1 MLTARSSAFCTEKSR
16 ECPLRWILTNS
27 LIACSLISSVQY
39 PLLDM
44 NASTRDAWNSQDYKK
59 AEDTLSDII
68 KADAK
73 DCNAFANR
81 ALVRAHGMRW
91 DAALEDAQTSINIRP
106 SVIGCVALSVVLRG
120 QGNGEH
126 AMQALD
132 LGFIDANGHVNT
144 IRLLL
149 LVKSIMIF
157 NHGRCDEGIARMTDL
172 IKTRPGKDAP
182 LCHSVQAYMYA
193 QLGMAA
199 MEEHEY
205 KRAVQLLTSALG
217 LGPFDTSIQG
227 LWTISLIFGWK
238 FDNLWRDIHQRKC
251 EALYAA
257 GRTNEAVESL
267 HAMMDQ
273 LDEGTKVMK
282 ETVDWLI
289 DFKHRCAQRSETLGD
304 EALRVNDYNEAIN
317 QYSTTLTVGQS
328 QEDIFIKR
336 SKARVA
342 LGIWK
347 DALEDAE
354 HAIKLNSLS
363 PWGYERKHAAL
374 HGAQDYGN
382 AIEAFN
388 AMLSKLENSPDPP
401 TRQLRQQYV
410 SPSKIERM
418 IQRTIDKQSLHSFP
432 LRLIETTT
440 GRLCDRGELIN
451 TFKETPHYKEL
462 ISSMTTN
469 AKFDHQRIAE
479 LVNNYFRYTM
489 LSHRWEGEEPLLRN
503 IQHKSVYDLESLYPV
518 TKLQRFCE
526 TARDA
531 GYKWA
536 WSDTCCLDKA
546 NSVELQQ
553 SLNSMF
559 DWYRGSSLTIVY
571 LSDVPPSTKPG
582 ALAKS
587 AWTTRGWTLQ
597 EFLAPNVI
605 LFFAKDWTPYLND
618 RSLNHKESITIMQEL
633 EDATGV
639 SGQAL
644 ISFHPGTKDV
654 RQTLHWASTR
664 ITTLQEDIAYS
675 LFGIFNVKLPVIYGE
690 NKQHA
695 LGRLLQEI
703 VARSGDVTALDWTGK
718 SSEFNSCLPADI
730 TAYEAAP

>member
-1 MLTARSSAFCTEKSR
+1 
-16 ECPLRWILTNS
+16 
-27 LIACSLISSVQY
+27 
-39 PLLDM
+39 
-44 NASTRDAWNSQDYKK
+44 
-59 AEDTLSDII
+59 
-68 KADAK
+68 
-73 DCNAFANR
+73 
-81 ALVRAHGMRW
+81 
-91 DAALEDAQTSINIRP
+91 
-106 SVIGCVALSVVLRG
+106 
-120 QGNGEH
+120 
-126 AMQALD
+126 
-132 LGFIDANGHVNT
+132 
-144 IRLLL
+144 
-149 LVKSIMIF
+149 
-157 NHGRCDEGIARMTDL
+157 
-172 IKTRPGKDAP
+172 
-182 LCHSVQAYMYA
+182 
-193 QLGMAA
+193 
-199 MEEHEY
+199 
-205 KRAVQLLTSALG
+205 
-217 LGPFDTSIQG
+217 
-227 LWTISLIFGWK
+227 
-238 FDNLWRDIHQRKC
+238 
-251 EALYAA
+251 
-257 GRTNEAVESL
+257 
-267 HAMMDQ
+267 
-273 LDEGTKVMK
+273 
-282 ETVDWLI
+282 
-289 DFKHRCAQRSETLGD
+289 TLGD

-336 SKARVA
+336 SKARAA

-451 TFKETPHYKEL
+451 TFKATPHYKEL

-690 NKQHA
+690 SKQHA

-730 TAYEAAP
+730 TAYEAAPCAPSSSARQQEMEILVSELQSSDTQTAELALTLYKTLDIQPPPRFANCRLILPCIVFPLVALARGIDGRPDDYYAAADGLEGVQITTADRLIPFSSSRPARREMLLVRPWSRDLLGGAHLAVDVQNAFTAPSDAIPLGSSLQLPSESDALEMEALMLVARLKQQFGALLLVRQSGGEYKRVASDRDIIARVRDITKLIDIRRIEIL